1 MIESGNFKFIETKI
15 KDLYVIEPKIY
26 EDTRGYFSEIY
37 NKKAFYD
44 AGLNYDFV
52 QDNESKSIK
61 GVIRG
66 LHFQTKYPQGKLV
79 RVTEGEV
86 WDVAVDLRKESST
99 YGMWEGVYLSSENKR
114 QFYIPEGFAHGF
126 LVISDIAIF
135 NYKCTNLYHPE
146 YDSGIL
152 WNDKSINIQWPLDKV
167 DKLFLSEKDK
177 KLGNF
182 IDLKWV
188 YNKYNYKVEE
198 EVEVLWKLI

>member
-15 KDLYVIEPKIY
+15 KDLYVIEPKVY
-26 EDTRGYFSEIY
+26 KDARGYFTEIY
-37 NKKAFYD
+37 NKKAVYD
-44 AGLNYDFV
+44 AGLNCDFV
-52 QDNESKSIK
+52 QDNESKSRR

-146 YDSGIL
+146 YDNGIL

-182 IDLKWV
+182 IDLK
-188 YNKYNYKVEE
+188 
-198 EVEVLWKLI
+198 